1 MNPAIFIDDFERTEN
16 TDELHAILGRA
27 LIVATRFDSMCKA
40 AALYM
45 ALPKAS
51 LFLASDEARSLLLKK
66 VAEKHRT
73 LSSSIGSLKL
83 PKDVA
88 LLLEDANAA
97 RNVVV
102 HELAQGLTGCL
113 DTKTND
119 EVLVRQV
126 YDVVFALAYGDVVIS
141 HVISEL
147 NNDPLPNADFLST
160 YVERVAEWVV
170 ER

>member
-1 MNPAIFIDDFERTEN
+1 MHSAIFIDDFERTEN

-40 AALYM
+40 AALH
-45 ALPKAS
+45 LS
-51 LFLASDEARSLLLKK
+51 LAKEPILRGGEDERQLLLTK

-73 LSSSIGSLKL
+73 LSSSIASLKL

-88 LLLEDANAA
+88 ILLEDANAA
-97 RNVVV
+97 RNVVA

-113 DTKTND
+113 DVKTDD
-119 EVLVRQV
+119 EALIRQV
-126 YDVVFALAYGDVVIS
+126 YDAVFALAYGDVVVS
-141 HVISEL
+141 HVVSAL
-147 NNDPLPNADFLST
+147 NKDQLPNAELLSS
-160 YVERVAEWVV
+160 YVERVTKWVV